1 MDWMYLFYFLLGA
14 AVFFGARACPR
25 GEWNEEYTSR
35 RQMKILQGISILGV
49 AMHHMAQKT
58 CGSWHPHSFIVHGMD
73 PFLSVGLLF
82 VAVFLFCS
90 GFGLYMRWKTDP
102 DYLRHFL
109 RRRVAPVVI
118 AFYLSEIIYVLVR
131 WAMGEKLTPVKVL
144 IYLAGLK
151 LANFNAWYIIAIVY
165 LYLVFFLAFRL
176 CKKDSTAIALVT
188 FFTLAYTVLGAIID
202 HNDWWF
208 TGEWWY
214 NSIILFP
221 LGMIFAKHEK
231 RVTAFLK
238 KGYWFW
244 LILSFAA
251 VIGFF
256 RLADFLVNSAW
267 GYYGEWGDPLKV
279 PHRLGCA
286 ASQWLTC
293 IAYVAFWFLLLLKV
307 RIDNKLWTLLGV
319 FTLEF
324 YMMHGIFVEMF
335 GFNWLDYAPSLYYI
349 KKVPLYIP
357 VVLACS
363 AVGTVLFSLLWK
375 GCVRLLCGPQALKK
389 EKTAVRRTIDL
400 KKLRKW
406 FLPMLVVLLLGGMY
420 AVLGSGQSEAGRV
433 MNGMAVTLP
442 EGYSCSYKDSRYA
455 VWKYTGSA
463 MKPGPVILDANIRGL
478 KSESFATAED
488 VLAGCEWL
496 SESEIY
502 INPNGV
508 RMVRGFSPEYADAP
522 ERRLYVESKSSVFLI
537 CMQEDSQY
545 YDPSDCEKVM
555 QQVADS
561 VKAK

>member
-1 MDWMYLFYFLLGA
+1 M
-14 AVFFGARACPR
+14 
-25 GEWNEEYTSR
+25 
-35 RQMKILQGISILGV
+35 
-49 AMHHMAQKT
+49 
-58 CGSWHPHSFIVHGMD
+58 
-73 PFLSVGLLF
+73 
-82 VAVFLFCS
+82 
-90 GFGLYMRWKTDP
+90 
-102 DYLRHFL
+102 
-109 RRRVAPVVI
+109 I

-165 LYLVFFLAFRL
+165 LYLVFFLAFRR

-231 RVTAFLK
+231 RVIAFLK

-307 RIDNKLWTLLGV
+307 RIGNKLWTLLGA

-349 KKVPLYIP
+349 KKVPL
-357 VVLACS
+357 
-363 AVGTVLFSLLWK
+363 
-375 GCVRLLCGPQALKK
+375 
-389 EKTAVRRTIDL
+389 
-400 KKLRKW
+400 
-406 FLPMLVVLLLGGMY
+406 
-420 AVLGSGQSEAGRV
+420 
-433 MNGMAVTLP
+433 
-442 EGYSCSYKDSRYA
+442 
-455 VWKYTGSA
+455 
-463 MKPGPVILDANIRGL
+463 
-478 KSESFATAED
+478 
-488 VLAGCEWL
+488 
-496 SESEIY
+496 
-502 INPNGV
+502 
-508 RMVRGFSPEYADAP
+508 
-522 ERRLYVESKSSVFLI
+522 
-537 CMQEDSQY
+537 
-545 YDPSDCEKVM
+545 
-555 QQVADS
+555 
-561 VKAK
+561 